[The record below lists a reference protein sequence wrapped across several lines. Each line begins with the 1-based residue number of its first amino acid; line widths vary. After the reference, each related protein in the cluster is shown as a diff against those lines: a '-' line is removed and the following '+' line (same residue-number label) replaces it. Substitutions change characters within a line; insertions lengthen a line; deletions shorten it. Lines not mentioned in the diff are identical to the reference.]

1 MALTFRGTKG
11 SALTHDELDLN
22 FREFF
27 YSASVDGNILELHK
41 SQSLAEPVRLP
52 MPRSIGS
59 DGYIQLKEGNG
70 PSGSGEFVTASKDF
84 KFDYT
89 SSILY
94 VTGTYK
100 HLGDVDVQG
109 DMLVNGIL
117 TAQQYNVSLVS
128 SSISYSS
135 GSNKFGDTADDSH
148 DFIGRVLINGSHRLT
163 GSATQLGD
171 NTLTGNQTTIGN
183 TTLNGNLTQTG
194 TYVLSGSLNQSGST
208 SVNGDVS
215 VTGTI
220 DSLGQSS
227 KIRFHFDNV
236 ASLPNPGTYHGMFA
250 HTHAE
255 GKAWFAHAGAWQE
268 IATSASVATEIT
280 ALSSSAASTYL
291 MNTTDTLSGSLTI
304 LDNIN
309 VGTLQ
314 SNTHNI
320 TGSVNVTGSVT
331 ATQFTAIN
339 GVGTPT
345 LTSANNIILSASNVV
360 QVKDALFRVNSFN
373 NTDTGSLTIADGDF
387 YYNAD
392 QHSFF
397 GVISGSHT
405 AFGLAST
412 GSGITDIVSDTSPQL
427 GGTLDINTYNISGSG
442 SINID
447 GSITATGDI
456 TAYYS
461 SDSRLKD
468 NVSVI
473 GSALDKIDQI
483 GGYEFDWNSD
493 SEHSGH
499 DIGVIAQEIEKVLPE
514 VVVDRSNGYKAVRY
528 DKIVALLIQ
537 AVKEQQLQIDELKSK
552 L

>member
-11 SALTHDELDLN
+11 SPLTHDELDLN

-27 YSASVDGNILELHK
+27 YSASVDGNILELYR

-52 MPRSIGS
+52 MPRSIGG

-94 VTGTYK
+94 VTGTYN
-100 HLGDVDVQG
+100 HLGNVDVQG
-109 DMLVNGIL
+109 DMLVNGTL

-128 SSISYSS
+128 SSVSYSS
-135 GSNKFGDTADDSH
+135 GSNKFGDSADDSH

-163 GSATQLGD
+163 GSATQLGN

-183 TTLNGNLTQTG
+183 TTLTGNLTQTG
-194 TYVLSGSLNQSGST
+194 NYVLSGSLDQSGST
-208 SVNGDVS
+208 SINGDATI
-215 VTGTI
+215 TGTI
-220 DSLGQSS
+220 DAQGQSS
-227 KIRFHFDNV
+227 KIRFHYDNTG
-236 ASLPNPGTYHGMFA
+236 SLPNAGTYHGMFA

-255 GKAWFAHAGAWQE
+255 GKAWFAHGGQWVE
-268 IATSASVATEIT
+268 LATSASVQN
-280 ALSSSAASTYL
+280 TYL
-291 MNTTDTLSGSLTI
+291 KNTTDTLSGSLTVLDELNLGI
-304 LDNIN
+304 LN
-309 VGTLQ
+309 
-314 SNTHNI
+314 SNTHRI
-320 TGSVNVTGSVT
+320 TGSVNITGSVT

-360 QVKDALFRVNSFN
+360 QVKDALLRVNSFAN
-373 NTDTGSLTIADGDF
+373 ADTGSLTTSDGDF
-387 YYNAD
+387 YYNTD

-397 GVISGSHT
+397 GVVSGSHT
-405 AFGLAST
+405 AFGLAAT
-412 GSGITDIVSDTSPQL
+412 GSGITNIVDDTSPQL
-427 GGTLDINTYNISGSG
+427 GGTLDINNFNISGSG

-461 SDSRLKD
+461 SDERLKD
-468 NVSVI
+468 NVTVI
-473 GSALDKIDQI
+473 GSAIDKINQI
-483 GGYEFDWNSD
+483 GGYEFDWNNS

-499 DIGVIAQEIEKVLPE
+499 DVGVIAQEIEKVLPE
-514 VVVDRSNGYKAVRY
+514 VVATRNNGYKAVRY
-528 DKIVALLIQ
+528 EKIVALLIQ

>member
-22 FREFF
+22 FRELF
-27 YSASVDGNILELHK
+27 YSASVDGNILMLHK
-41 SQSLAEPVRLP
+41 SQSLSEPIRLP

-94 VTGTYK
+94 VTGTYN
-100 HLGDVDVQG
+100 HLGNVDVQG
-109 DMLVNGIL
+109 DMLVNGVL

-128 SSISYSS
+128 SSVSYSS

-171 NTLTGNQTTIGN
+171 NTLTGNQTTVGN

-194 TYVLSGSLNQSGST
+194 TYVLSGSLDQSGSA
-208 SVNGDVS
+208 SVNGNVN

-227 KIRFHFDNV
+227 KIRFHFDNTS
-236 ASLPNPGTYHGMFA
+236 SLPNPGTYHGMFA

-255 GKAWFAHAGAWQE
+255 GKAWFAHAGEWQE
-268 IATSASVATEIT
+268 IATSASVATDVT
-280 ALSSSAASTYL
+280 ALSSSAAATYL
-291 MNTTDTLSGSLTI
+291 MNTTDTLSGSLTV
-304 LDNIN
+304 LDNIS

-360 QVKDALFRVNSFN
+360 QVKDALLRVNSFV
-373 NTDTGSLTIADGDF
+373 NTATGSLTTADGDF
-387 YYNAD
+387 YYNTD
-392 QHSFF
+392 EHSFF

-405 AFGLAST
+405 AFGLAAT

-427 GGTLDINTYNISGSG
+427 GGTLDINSYNISGSG

-447 GSITATGDI
+447 GGITATGDV

-461 SDSRLKD
+461 SDERLKD
-468 NVSVI
+468 NVTVI
-473 GSALDKIDQI
+473 GSALDKINQI
-483 GGYEFDWNSD
+483 GGYEFDWND
-493 SEHSGH
+493 NSEHSGH
-499 DIGVIAQEIEKVLPE
+499 DVGVIAQEIEKVLPE
-514 VVVDRSNGYKAVRY
+514 VVVDRDNGYKAVRY
-528 DKIVALLIQ
+528 DKIVALLIN
-537 AVKEQQLQIDELKSK
+537 AIKEQQLQIDELKSK

>member
-52 MPRSIGS
+52 MPRSVGS

-94 VTGTYK
+94 VTGTYN
-100 HLGDVDVQG
+100 HLGNVDVQG
-109 DMLVNGIL
+109 DMLVNGVL

-135 GSNKFGDTADDSH
+135 GSNKFGDSADDSH

-171 NTLTGNQTTIGN
+171 NTLTGNQTTVGN

-194 TYVLSGSLNQSGST
+194 TYVLSGSLDQSGSA
-208 SVNGDVS
+208 SVNGNVT

-227 KIRFHFDNV
+227 KIRFHFDNTS
-236 ASLPNPGTYHGMFA
+236 SLPNPGTYHGMFA

-268 IATSASVATEIT
+268 IATSASVATDIT
-280 ALSSSAASTYL
+280 ALSSSAAATYL
-291 MNTTDTLSGSLTI
+291 MNTTDTLSGSLTV
-304 LDNIN
+304 LDNIS

-314 SNTHNI
+314 SNTHSI

-360 QVKDALFRVNSFN
+360 QVKDALLRVNSFAN
-373 NTDTGSLTIADGDF
+373 SATGSLTIADGDF
-387 YYNAD
+387 YYNTD
-392 QHSFF
+392 EHSFF

-405 AFGLAST
+405 AFGLAAT

-427 GGTLDINTYNISGSG
+427 GGTLDINSYNISGSG

-461 SDSRLKD
+461 SDERLKD
-468 NVSVI
+468 NVTVI

-499 DIGVIAQEIEKVLPE
+499 DVGVIAQEIEKVLPE
-514 VVVDRSNGYKAVRY
+514 VVATRGNGYKAVRY
-528 DKIVALLIQ
+528 EKIVALLIQ